1 MKRDPALYDYLPA
14 PPEVLARVA
23 AIAAVL
29 DRHGVP
35 LPAAALLF
43 PLRHPAVSTVIPG
56 VLGPDQVAQTRALFL
71 HRIPEAVWS
80 DLAAAGLIASEQ
92 GERP

>member
-1 MKRDPALYDYLPA
+1 
-14 PPEVLARVA
+14 
-23 AIAAVL
+23 
-29 DRHGVP
+29 
-35 LPAAALLF
+35 
-43 PLRHPAVSTVIPG
+43 
-56 VLGPDQVAQTRALFL
+56 VAQTRALFL

>member
-1 MKRDPALYDYLPA
+1 
-14 PPEVLARVA
+14 VA
-23 AIAAVL
+23 
-29 DRHGVP
+29 
-35 LPAAALLF
+35 
-43 PLRHPAVSTVIPG
+43 TVIPG
-56 VLGPDQVAQTRALFL
+56 LLGPDQVAQTSALFL